1 MMSNKAGTS
10 RRRSAY
16 RSARHSHSSAF
27 LASPRRPTNL
37 GRHAVA
43 ALRTAVSSPDRN
55 SSGAHETSPVDID
68 SPPSSRVFGTRLL
81 IFAAER
87 KSELRKLLLWISVK
101 MIVIIAWLCGYRTLT
116 GTMGSADDIGRDE
129 NFNQLFL
136 YDNTQLKA
144 IFV

>member
-1 MMSNKAGTS
+1 MMSNKDGTP

-43 ALRTAVSSPDRN
+43 ALRTAVSSPDRK
-55 SSGAHETSPVDID
+55 SSGAHEASPVEID

-87 KSELRKLLLWISVK
+87 KSELRKLLHWISVK
-101 MIVIIAWLCGYRTLT
+101 MIVIIGRGYRTLT